1 MVSDHLYRHLSLTR
15 MHLTEDARLAE
26 LAASGAVAAFDE
38 LFQRHSHHVHALAYH
53 MLRDRD
59 AADDVVQEV
68 FLRVHRGLRGF
79 RGRCS
84 VKGWITRIAVNECVS
99 SLRKAR
105 RQQAQQQEA
114 RREAAAT
121 VGDRGE
127 RSAHVEAALH
137 ALATLTPATR
147 ALIVMRDIVG
157 HSCEEIGEALG
168 CSSSS
173 VGVRLHR
180 ARTKLRR
187 EFARIVAGRD
197 AT

>member
-1 MVSDHLYRHLSLTR
+1 MVSDHPYRHLSLTR

-26 LAASGAVAAFDE
+26 LAASGTVAAFDE
-38 LFQRHSHHVHALAYH
+38 LFRRHSYHVHALAYH
-53 MLRDRD
+53 VLRDRD

-68 FLRVHRGLRGF
+68 FLRVHRGLQSF
-79 RGRCS
+79 RGGCS

-105 RQQAQQQEA
+105 RRRVQRQEV
-114 RREAAAT
+114 RREAAASA
-121 VGDRGE
+121 GGRGK
-127 RSAHVEAALH
+127 RSAHVEAAID
-137 ALATLTPATR
+137 ALATLKPPGR

-157 HSCEEIGEALG
+157 YSYDEIGEALG

-180 ARTKLRR
+180 ARTRLRQ
-187 EFARIVAGRD
+187 EFARIIAERD
-197 AT
+197 RT